1 MVRRKQ
7 GVTPLSPS
15 RIARTRSDEA
25 LFKLL
30 SAELKR
36 LLPSDASDDLEQ
48 FVKALKH
55 LPRGLRAM
63 AATYELDVSMALDDL
78 GWHFANWH
86 HQGLA
91 LETLAG
97 LRELGAIEESGI
109 FGRAMEIALAHWDF
123 LASDGFVQAYDGS
136 DIEVALSPLN
146 DRLWELLGYR
156 GERGRNLLALWAP
169 YARRLP
175 ERVCSNPV

>member
-1 MVRRKQ
+1 M
-7 GVTPLSPS
+7 TPLSPS

-30 SAELKR
+30 GGELKR
-36 LLPSDASDDLEQ
+36 LLPSYDNDNLEPLVKSLQDLP
-48 FVKALKH
+48 L
-55 LPRGLRAM
+55 GLRAI

-97 LRELGAIEESGI
+97 LRELGALAEATI
-109 FGRAMEIALAHWDF
+109 FEQALEIALKRWDF
-123 LASDGFVQAYDGS
+123 FASEDFVDAYLGS
-136 DIEVALSPLN
+136 DIETALNPLN
-146 DRLWELLGYR
+146 DQLWRLLGYR
-156 GERGRNLLALWAP
+156 GEGGRSLLALWAP
-169 YARRLP
+169 YARRSP
-175 ERVCSNPV
+175 ERVCSNAV

>member
-1 MVRRKQ
+1 M
-7 GVTPLSPS
+7 TPLTPS

-30 SAELKR
+30 GGELKR
-36 LLPSDASDDLEQ
+36 LLPSYASDDLEP
-48 FVKALKH
+48 FVKALQH

-91 LETLAG
+91 LDTLAG
-97 LRELGAIEESGI
+97 LRELGALEEAGI
-109 FGRAMEIALAHWDF
+109 FERAMAIALAHWDF
-123 LASDGFVQAYDGS
+123 FVYEGFVEAYNGS

-146 DRLWELLGYR
+146 DHLWHLLGYQ
-156 GERGRNLLALWAP
+156 GDGGRDLLALWAP
-169 YARRLP
+169 YARRSP
-175 ERVCSNPV
+175 ERVCSNAV

>member
-1 MVRRKQ
+1 MFRRKQ

-15 RIARTRSDEA
+15 RIAQTRSDEA

-30 SAELKR
+30 GGELKR
-36 LLPSDASDDLEQ
+36 LLPSYTSDDLEP
-48 FVKALKH
+48 FVTALAH
-55 LPRGLRAM
+55 LPRGLRTM

-91 LETLAG
+91 RETLAG
-97 LRELGAIEESGI
+97 LRELGAVEEAGI
-109 FGRAMEIALAHWDF
+109 FERAMAIALAHWDF
-123 LASDGFVQAYDGS
+123 FASEGFIEAYDGS

-146 DRLWELLGYR
+146 ERLWQLLGHR
-156 GERGRNLLALWAP
+156 GEGGRDLLTLWAP
-169 YARRLP
+169 YARRSP
-175 ERVCSNPV
+175 ELVCSNG